1 MLRPFLRRIRQAG
14 YLVPA
19 SLTGYLWLK
28 GGMPH
33 LPGWSC
39 PLRVLTGIPCPTC
52 FLTRA
57 TALALRGNLQ
67 TSWQW
72 HPLGPLVAAALL
84 AWSLTALRQRR
95 LVPPHLAL
103 WPLMSAGGSLVGAV
117 WLARLPAW
125 VGAP

>member
-1 MLRPFLRRIRQAG
+1 
-14 YLVPA
+14 
-19 SLTGYLWLK
+19 
-28 GGMPH
+28 MPH

-72 HPLGPLVAAALL
+72 HPLGPLVAAGLL

-103 WPLMSAGGSLVGAV
+103 WPLMGAGGALVMAV
-117 WLARLPAW
+117 WLARLPTW
-125 VGAP
+125 IGAP